1 MVLTA
6 QNKFID
12 TKPIERLFTQGEKF
26 SDRIHFVLPPIN
38 NDVDVSGCA
47 FAIRTVASDGSM
59 TETILDVQHEGEQ
72 ILITWN
78 VPETVTAVPGMLQL
92 ELVGSRGTDVIIK
105 YKMPAVYVKAA
116 VMGDHL
122 PPPNIIE
129 EKLAQM
135 NDILAQAQAK
145 LDEVKNIA
153 VDIIDPT
160 LTISDKAADAKVT
173 GDRLESLS
181 DDITKTD
188 NLVKGIITN
197 ISSGA
202 IGQML
207 MEVINARTSSIT
219 DTEFDVLSERLKA
232 DFESV
237 MTPLQKVIELVN
249 SYTEETLSGSS
260 DDTTLCINGIGS
272 ISDRTYIQ
280 RNDFKY
286 VEVNIGGNTG
296 IEAFRGCS
304 ELNIATVNCTKI
316 CDKAFSDCSRLGYLT
331 IGKKVKEIGSGIIA
345 NSAFYIPK
353 GVRVM
358 YTGTMAEWTV
368 ITKSPEWVGDIVTV
382 ENGVVIC
389 SDGTVEV

>member
-6 QNKFID
+6 HEKFID
-12 TKPIERLFTQGEKF
+12 TKEIECLFTQGEKF
-26 SDRIHFVLPPIN
+26 SDRIHFVLPPVN

-47 FAIRTVASDGSM
+47 FAIRTVASDGGM
-59 TETILDVQHEGEQ
+59 TETVLDVQHEGEQ
-72 ILITWN
+72 ILLTWN

-92 ELVGSRGTDVIIK
+92 ELVGSRGTEVIIK

-116 VMGDHL
+116 IMGDHL
-122 PPPNIIE
+122 PSPDIIE

-145 LDEVKNIA
+145 LDEAKELAVK
-153 VDIIDPT
+153 IDPT
-160 LTISDKAADAKVT
+160 LTISGQAADAKAT
-173 GDRLESLS
+173 GDRFTEVCNNIADLELFKNE
-181 DDITKTD
+181 I
-188 NLVKGIITN
+188 
-197 ISSGA
+197 A
-202 IGQML
+202 
-207 MEVINARTSSIT
+207 NARISSIT
-219 DTEFDVLSERLKA
+219 GTEFDVLSERLKA
-232 DFESV
+232 DFESI

-249 SYTEETLSGSS
+249 SYTEESFTGSS

-272 ISDRTYIQ
+272 ISDRAYIQ

-286 VEVNIGGNTG
+286 VEVNIGGNAG

-316 CDKAFSDCSRLGYLT
+316 CDRAFSGCSRLGYLT
-331 IGKKVKEIGSGIIA
+331 IGKKVKEIGSSIIA
-345 NSAFYIPK
+345 NSAFYIPR

-358 YTGTMAEWTV
+358 YTGTMAEWAT